1 MKALEEVMRR
11 IPASTDLVVLPEMF
25 SSGFTMAPQA
35 VAEAPGGA
43 VHQWLQSLS
52 ATLGFAICG
61 SIAVQDKGQYY
72 NRFLWAEGGRLK
84 QVYDKRHLFR
94 MAGEHKV
101 YSPGKGHG
109 LIVFKGWRIAPFVCY
124 DLRFPIWC
132 RSGDAAH
139 LQLYVANWPAARVDA
154 WDKLLMARAI
164 ENLCYVAGV
173 NRVGEDGK
181 AIAYSGHSAVID
193 FKGNAIAQAVEHQE
207 EVLLVRLSMPKLKEF
222 RRKFPAHLDAD
233 PFEIVL

>member
-1 MKALEEVMRR
+1 
-11 IPASTDLVVLPEMF
+11 
-25 SSGFTMAPQA
+25 
-35 VAEAPGGA
+35 
-43 VHQWLQSLS
+43 
-52 ATLGFAICG
+52 
-61 SIAVQDKGQYY
+61 
-72 NRFLWAEGGRLK
+72 
-84 QVYDKRHLFR
+84 
-94 MAGEHKV
+94 
-101 YSPGKGHG
+101 
-109 LIVFKGWRIAPFVCY
+109 
-124 DLRFPIWC
+124 
-132 RSGDAAH
+132 
-139 LQLYVANWPAARVDA
+139 VANWPAARVDA